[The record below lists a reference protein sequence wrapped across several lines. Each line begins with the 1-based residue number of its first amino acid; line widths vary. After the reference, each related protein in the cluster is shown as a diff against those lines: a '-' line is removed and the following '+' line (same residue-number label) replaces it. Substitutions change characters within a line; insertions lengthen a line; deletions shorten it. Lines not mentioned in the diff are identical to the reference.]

1 MFNGWSK
8 TDEIEA
14 DSDDYYIDEAAGS
27 EESKESD
34 ADIKLT
40 LEELKTAVTVMKDLL
55 HSAIK
60 DDSET
65 ETKMELPAEIFTDHI
80 KISWDSRYTDRIK
93 GDITEF
99 VLIQKRLQEINLNF
113 VELKISKYRYELLK
127 DILVAKI
134 SHKLTRVLKS
144 VY

>member
-1 MFNGWSK
+1 MFKGWTK
-8 TDEIEA
+8 TDEIEEE
-14 DSDDYYIDEAAGS
+14 SDDFYIDETAGEP
-27 EESKESD
+27 EESDE
-34 ADIKLT
+34 DIKLT
-40 LEELKTAVTVMKDLL
+40 LEELKTAVIVMKDLL

-60 DDSET
+60 DEDKT
-65 ETKMELPAEIFTDHI
+65 EDKIELPAEIFTDHI
-80 KISWDSRYTDRIK
+80 KISWDSRYTERIK
-93 GDITEF
+93 RDITEF
-99 VLIQKRLQEINLNF
+99 VHIQKRLQEINQNF

>member
-1 MFNGWSK
+1 MFKGWAK
-8 TDEIEA
+8 NDEIQE
-14 DSDDYYIDEAAGS
+14 DSDDFYLDESVDETDQES
-27 EESKESD
+27 E

-40 LEELKTAVTVMKDLL
+40 LEELKTAVIVMKDLL

-60 DDSET
+60 DDDKT
-65 ETKMELPAEIFTDHI
+65 EDKIDLPAEIFTDHI
-80 KISWDSRYTDRIK
+80 KISWDSRYTERIK
-93 GDITEF
+93 RDITEF
-99 VLIQKRLQEINLNF
+99 VQIQKRLQEINQNF